1 VKPRTGIIIFA
12 RMSSARLPGKMLRDL
27 GGRTLLERVI
37 ERARCVHPNVV
48 LATSQRSDDDAL
60 ADAAKSLDA
69 PIFRGSLDDVM
80 GRAVQA
86 AQEHGFDAF
95 ARLCGDRPL
104 FPIDDMQ
111 RGLDVMTEA
120 LMRGEE
126 VDLVTTH
133 APQPV
138 PAGLTTEILRTEAL
152 ARARSQTDESRD
164 LEHVTTCFYDHPER
178 FDIVHLQTG
187 MREFAGLHFSID
199 REEDT
204 QRIGTV
210 FKEYPQVNLAVPL
223 AASMLVCTGRQTSQ
237 SDA

>member
-1 VKPRTGIIIFA
+1 
-12 RMSSARLPGKMLRDL
+12 MSSSRLPGKMLRDL
-27 GGRTLLERVI
+27 GGLTLLERVI
-37 ERARCVHPNVV
+37 ERARCVHPHVV
-48 LATSQRSDDDAL
+48 LATSQRPEDDAL
-60 ADAAKSLDA
+60 ADAAEKLGV
-69 PIFRGSLDDVM
+69 PHFRGSLDDVM

-86 AQEHGFDAF
+86 AREHGFDAF

-120 LMRGEE
+120 LMRGEK

-138 PAGLTTEILRTEAL
+138 PAGLTTEILRTDEL
-152 ARARSQTDESRD
+152 ASARSQTDEARD

-204 QRIGTV
+204 QSIGTV
-210 FKEYPQVNLAVPL
+210 FKEYPQVDLAVPL
-223 AASMLVCTGRQTSQ
+223 AASILARRRQQ
-237 SDA
+237 AIHADG